1 MEDGVGGGMFVAAA
15 VAGLVIWTAG
25 GVKARGALLRD
36 VSCYL
41 ISAAVVA
48 ALLASGTFTWAKSAF
63 LIGMYV
69 AFVLTVLAADTWHV
83 IRNKGRQAV
92 TTLIIYFAAVVS
104 SLYGWIVG
112 MKGGV
117 NSIGR
122 TFAILPKRTCVHS

>member
-1 MEDGVGGGMFVAAA
+1 MFVAAA

-48 ALLASGTFTWAKSAF
+48 ALLASGTFTWVKSAF

-92 TTLIIYFAAVVS
+92 TTLTIYLLCGCCEQPVW
-104 SLYGWIVG
+104 LDRED
-112 MKGGV
+112 
-117 NSIGR
+117 GR
-122 TFAILPKRTCVHS
+122 GCQLDRPHFCDPSQAYMCT